1 VDGNQ
6 TINGAVERGIFDL
19 VTVVRSIENCH
30 HVCFYSIP

>member
-6 TINGAVERGIFDL
+6 TTNGAAEGGILLL
-19 VTVVRSIENCH
+19 VTVVRSIVNCH